1 MHSSLDYKT
10 IVTSV
15 LISTLGT
22 LRLEQY
28 YYRVLEASLPKFIG
42 LVEIGI

>member
-1 MHSSLDYKT
+1 MHSGSDYKT

-15 LISTLGT
+15 PIPTTGT
-22 LRLEQY
+22 LDLEQY
-28 YYRVLEASLPKFIG
+28 YYRVLEVSLPKFSR